1 MTAFRLGALVLVAVF
16 LTTGLALAQQK
27 PKAAADCPQ
36 PSASVGGQ
44 ARPPAPE
51 KIEGTVNKIDAGTG
65 AITVRASDG
74 TMHEFRGNQDT
85 LKDLKVG
92 DQISMS
98 LRQRPNC

>member
-1 MTAFRLGALVLVAVF
+1 MTAFRLGALVVVAVL
-16 LTTGLALAQQK
+16 LTTGLALAQPQ
-27 PKAAADCPQ
+27 PKAADCPQ

-51 KIEGTVNKIDAGTG
+51 KIEGTVSKIDAGTG

-74 TMHEFRGNQDT
+74 TMHEFRGNQET
-85 LKDLKVG
+85 LRDLKVG

-98 LRQRPNC
+98 LRQRPGC